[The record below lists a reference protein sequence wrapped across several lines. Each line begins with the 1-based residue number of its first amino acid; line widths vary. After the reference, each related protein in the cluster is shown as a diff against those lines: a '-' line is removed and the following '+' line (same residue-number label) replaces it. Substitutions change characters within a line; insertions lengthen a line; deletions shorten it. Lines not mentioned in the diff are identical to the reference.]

1 MKVRNWVIALAL
13 LPVFAMAGDMTPEQ
27 RKDAMSSLEWHVGPR
42 AEAIAGKATLKTP
55 NDKVQF
61 LDEKNSRRFLELTG
75 NLPDDGNFIVYETE
89 GGWWADFSFDP
100 SGYVKEGEKIDAD
113 ALLKTLKEGDGPSN
127 EERKRLG
134 LGELHTEGWY
144 VPPHYDEKTKRL
156 EWGLKLRDS
165 EGIVLNYT
173 IRLLGRSGVMS
184 ATLVSSPETLDAD
197 VTSFRKVLDG
207 FDYNDGEKY
216 SEFKAGDHVAEYGL
230 AALITGGA
238 AVIATKKGFWAAAAL
253 FLAKMWK
260 LVAVGGVAALAGLK
274 SLFKK
279 KESSN

>member
-1 MKVRNWVIALAL
+1 MKARNWVIALAL
-13 LPVFAMAGDMTPEQ
+13 LPVFAMADQMTPEQ
-27 RKDAMSSLEWHVGPR
+27 RRAEFGKLEWHVGPSS
-42 AEAIAGKATLKTP
+42 EAIAGKATLKTP
-55 NDKVQF
+55 SEKVQF

-75 NLPDDGNFIVYETE
+75 NLPDNGNFIVHDSE
-89 GGWWADFSFDP
+89 GGWWADFSFNP

-156 EWGLKLRDS
+156 EWGLKLRSND
-165 EGIVLNYT
+165 GVTLNYT
-173 IRLLGRSGVMS
+173 IRLLGRTGVMS

-197 VTSFRKVLDG
+197 VASFRKVLAG
-207 FDYNDGEKY
+207 FDYNDGERY
-216 SEFKAGDHVAEYGL
+216 SEFRAGDHVAEFGL

-260 LVAVGGVAALAGLK
+260 LVAIGAVAIGAGIK
-274 SLFKK
+274 SLFTK

>member
-1 MKVRNWVIALAL
+1 MKVRNWVLALAL
-13 LPVFAMAGDMTPEQ
+13 LPLFAMAEQMTPEQ
-27 RKDAMSSLEWHVGPR
+27 RQAEFAKLDWHVGPK
-42 AEAIAGKATLKTP
+42 AESVAGKATLKTP
-55 NDKVQF
+55 SDKVQF

-75 NLPDDGNFIVYETE
+75 NLPENGNFIVNDSE
-89 GGWWADFSFDP
+89 GNWWADFSFDP
-100 SGYVKEGEKIDAD
+100 SGYVKDGEKIDAD
-113 ALLKTLKEGDGPSN
+113 ALLKTLKEGDGPAN

-144 VPPHYDEKTKRL
+144 VAPHYDDKTKQL
-156 EWGLKLRDS
+156 EWGLKLRS
-165 EGIVLNYT
+165 EQGVTLNYT

-197 VTSFRKVLDG
+197 IASFRKVLAG
-207 FDYNDGEKY
+207 FDYNDGERY
-216 SEFKAGDHVAEYGL
+216 SEFRAGDHVAEFGL

-238 AVIATKKGFWAAAAL
+238 AVIATKKGFWAAAGL

-260 LVAVGGVAALAGLK
+260 LIAVGGVAVLGGLK
-274 SLFKK
+274 SMFKK

>member
-1 MKVRNWVIALAL
+1 MKVRNWVFALVLLPALA
-13 LPVFAMAGDMTPEQ
+13 MADQMTPEQ
-27 RKDAMSSLEWHVGPR
+27 RKQEFAKLEWHVGPR
-42 AEAIAGKATLKTP
+42 AEAIAAKATLKTP
-55 NDKVQF
+55 DDKVQF

-75 NLPDDGNFIVYETE
+75 NLPENGNYIVHNSE
-89 GGWWADFSFDP
+89 GGWWAAFSFDP

-113 ALLKTLKEGDGPSN
+113 ALLKTLKENDGPAN

-134 LGELHTEGWY
+134 LSELYTDGWY

-156 EWGLKLRDS
+156 EWGLKLRSDN
-165 EGIVLNYT
+165 GVALNYT

-197 VTSFRKVLDG
+197 VASFRNVLTG
-207 FDYNDGEKY
+207 FDYNDGERY
-216 SEFKAGDHVAEYGL
+216 SEFRPGDHVAEFGL

-260 LVAVGGVAALAGLK
+260 LVAVGAVAVGTGIK
-274 SLFKK
+274 SFFKK

>member
-1 MKVRNWVIALAL
+1 MKIRNWVIALAL
-13 LPVFAMAGDMTPEQ
+13 VPVFAMADMTAEQ
-27 RKDAMSSLEWHVGPR
+27 RKEEFNKLDWHVGPR

-55 NDKVQF
+55 SDNVQF
-61 LDEKNSRRFLELTG
+61 LDDKNSRRFLELTG
-75 NLPDDGNFIVYETE
+75 NLPEDGNYTILDRE
-89 GGWWADFSFDP
+89 GGWWATFTFDQ
-100 SGYVKEGEKIDAD
+100 SGYVKEGDKIDAD
-113 ALLKTLKEGDGPSN
+113 ALLKTLKESDGPAN

-134 LGELHTEGWY
+134 LGALYTEGWY
-144 VPPHYDEKTKRL
+144 VPPHYDEKTKQL
-156 EWGLKLRDS
+156 EWGLKLRSDY
-165 EGIVLNYT
+165 GVTLNYT

-197 VTSFRKVLDG
+197 VASFRKVLTG

-216 SEFKAGDHVAEYGL
+216 SEFKAGDHVAEFGL
-230 AALITGGA
+230 AALVTGGA

-260 LVAVGGVAALAGLK
+260 LVAIGGVALIAGLR

>member
-1 MKVRNWVIALAL
+1 MKIRHWVVALAL
-13 LPVFAMAGDMTPEQ
+13 VPLMAIAEPMTPEQ
-27 RKDAMSSLEWHVGPR
+27 RKAEFDKLDWHAGPR
-42 AEAIAGKATLKTP
+42 AEAIASKATLKTP
-55 NDKVQF
+55 NDKVLF

-75 NLPDDGNFIVYETE
+75 NLPENGNFIVLDSESD
-89 GGWWADFSFDP
+89 WWAAFSFDQ

-113 ALLKTLKEGDGPSN
+113 ALLKTLKENDGPAN

-134 LGELHTEGWY
+134 MGTLTTEGWY

-156 EWGLKLRDS
+156 EWGLKLRS
-165 EGIVLNYT
+165 EDGVSLNYT

-197 VTSFRKVLDG
+197 VASFRKVLTG
-207 FDYNDGEKY
+207 FDYNDGERY
-216 SEFKAGDHVAEYGL
+216 SEFKAGDHVAEFGL
-230 AALITGGA
+230 AALVTGGA
-238 AVIATKKGFWAAAAL
+238 AAIATKKGFWAAAAL

-260 LVAVGGVAALAGLK
+260 LVAIGGIAVIAGLR

-279 KESSN
+279 KDSSN

>member
-1 MKVRNWVIALAL
+1 MKIRNWVIALAL
-13 LPVFAMAGDMTPEQ
+13 VPVFAMADMTAEQ
-27 RKDAMSSLEWHVGPR
+27 RKAEFNKLDWHTGPR
-42 AEAIAGKATLKTP
+42 AESIASKATLKTP
-55 NDKVQF
+55 SDKIQF
-61 LDEKNSRRFLELTG
+61 LDDKNSRRFLELTG
-75 NLPDDGNFIVYETE
+75 NLPEDGNYTILDME
-89 GGWWADFSFDP
+89 GGWWATFSFDQ
-100 SGYVKEGEKIDAD
+100 SGYVKEGDKIDAD
-113 ALLKTLKEGDGPSN
+113 ALLKTLKDSDGPAN

-134 LGELHTEGWY
+134 MGALYTEGWY
-144 VPPHYDEKTKRL
+144 VPPHYDEKTKQL
-156 EWGLKLRDS
+156 EWGLKVRSDN
-165 EGIVLNYT
+165 GISLNYT

-197 VTSFRKVLDG
+197 VASFRKVLTG

-216 SEFKAGDHVAEYGL
+216 SEFKPGDHVAEFGL
-230 AALITGGA
+230 AALVTGGA

-260 LVAVGGVAALAGLK
+260 LVAVGGIAVLAGLK

>member
-1 MKVRNWVIALAL
+1 MKIRNWVIALAL
-13 LPVFAMAGDMTPEQ
+13 VPVFAMADMTAEQ
-27 RKDAMSSLEWHVGPR
+27 RKAEFNKLDWHTGPR
-42 AEAIAGKATLKTP
+42 AESIAAKATLKTP
-55 NDKVQF
+55 SDKIQF
-61 LDEKNSRRFLELTG
+61 LDDKNSRRFLELTG
-75 NLPDDGNFIVYETE
+75 NLPEDGNYTILDMD
-89 GGWWADFSFDP
+89 GGWWATFSFDQ
-100 SGYVKEGEKIDAD
+100 SGYVKEGDKIDAD
-113 ALLKTLKEGDGPSN
+113 ALLKTLKDSDGPAN

-134 LGELHTEGWY
+134 MGALYTEGWY
-144 VPPHYDEKTKRL
+144 VPPHYDEKTKQL
-156 EWGLKLRDS
+156 EWGLKVRSDN
-165 EGIVLNYT
+165 GISLNYT

-197 VTSFRKVLDG
+197 VASFRKVLAG

-216 SEFKAGDHVAEYGL
+216 SEFKPGDHVAEFGL
-230 AALITGGA
+230 AALVTGGA

-260 LVAVGGVAALAGLK
+260 LVAVGGVAVLAGLK